1 MNVHEVVLIRDD
13 LDHSTQW
20 GHPYAY
26 LGKFCWAITQQCFE
40 NVREN
45 LANADERNWFQLVPK
60 AGSRLFSCN
69 YHWINR
75 FIDGFDQ
82 DKWFGVAYKADD
94 LYMKLIDPRQL
105 YMKYHKMGVKK
116 SLNEVKLEAMQLA
129 SKDPEYATLQMQ
141 LLSMKYTEEALME
154 KMRQGAELVLEN
166 SNNLL
171 PARIATEFDYWLYDF
186 TPEYEYIVSGD
197 YELVP
202 IK

>member
-1 MNVHEVVLIRDD
+1 
-13 LDHSTQW
+13 
-20 GHPYAY
+20 
-26 LGKFCWAITQQCFE
+26 
-40 NVREN
+40 
-45 LANADERNWFQLVPK
+45 
-60 AGSRLFSCN
+60 
-69 YHWINR
+69 
-75 FIDGFDQ
+75 
-82 DKWFGVAYKADD
+82 
-94 LYMKLIDPRQL
+94 MKLIDPRQL